1 MIKWFM
7 KETDTP
13 KYKVT
18 FSLAIQCF
26 YHTICRP
33 NSVRIFTVLQ
43 TTEAKCNKAAK
54 HETQLFSIQL
64 NRKFYFST
72 ALVSLNT
79 GWTGSTMV
87 TEQYCEPMTT
97 AY

>member
-33 NSVRIFTVLQ
+33 NSVQIFTVLHRQ
-43 TTEAKCNKAAK
+43 QKRSVIKLQNMRFNCSLFNLIGNFTS
-54 HETQLFSIQL
+54 QLH
-64 NRKFYFST
+64 
-72 ALVSLNT
+72 
-79 GWTGSTMV
+79 
-87 TEQYCEPMTT
+87 
-97 AY
+97 